1 MDKIKLKNI
10 RIHTNHGCLKEE
22 ELIGSDYIVNLMVW
36 TPLKASML
44 SDNLTDTVDY
54 VILNKIIKEEM
65 EKRSKLLENV
75 CSRIL
80 NRLFFEQKNILKAK
94 IEVAK
99 QNPPIGGDVES
110 VSIILKRSNISK

>member
-1 MDKIKLKNI
+1 
-10 RIHTNHGCLKEE
+10 
-22 ELIGSDYIVNLMVW
+22 MVW